1 MLDVIVI
8 GAGVMGA
15 AVSRELSKYK
25 LNIMVL
31 DKENDVSNGTSK
43 ANSAIVHAGYD
54 AKEGTLMAKY
64 NVLGAGM
71 YESLCKEIGAPYKNV
86 GSYVLAF
93 SEEERKHIE
102 KLYQRGLTNG
112 VPQMEIL
119 EKDEILR
126 REPNI
131 NKNVVAA
138 LYAGSAGIVG
148 PWEFTIKLL
157 ENAALNGT
165 EVLVDA
171 EVSNIE
177 KLQDGYKV
185 ILKDGRTFETK
196 VVINA
201 AGVYADKINDM
212 VSKNHFD
219 IHPRIGEYYVLDKVQ
234 GKLTNSVLFQCPT
247 IMGKGILVT
256 KTVHGNI
263 MIGPTAE
270 DVESKDYVGTTTHGL
285 DDIRRQAEKTI
296 SGINYRDSIRNF
308 TGIRAESS
316 TGDFIIGEVSD
327 APNFFNI
334 AGTKSPG
341 LSSAPAIGVDV
352 AKMVVEKL
360 GAVKKEDFKQN
371 KPQIHFIELSPEEK
385 AEVIKK
391 DPRYGRIICRCESIT
406 EGEIVDVIHRMVGAR
421 TVDGVKK
428 RCRPGTGRCQGGFCG
443 PRVQEILARELGKK
457 LNEIVLD
464 KKGAYILTTETK
476 VSK

>member
-177 KLQDGYKV
+177 KLQGGYKV

-196 VVINA
+196 AVINA

-263 MIGPTAE
+263 MVGPTAE

-443 PRVQEILARELGKK
+443 PRVQEILARELGKE

>member
-185 ILKDGRTFETK
+185 ILKDGRSFETK
-196 VVINA
+196 AVINA

-263 MIGPTAE
+263 MVGPTAE

-371 KPQIHFIELSPEEK
+371 RPQIHFIELSPEEK

>member
-196 VVINA
+196 AVINA

-263 MIGPTAE
+263 MVGPTAE

-443 PRVQEILARELGKK
+443 PRVQVILARELGKE

>member
-196 VVINA
+196 AVINA

-263 MIGPTAE
+263 MVGPTAE
-270 DVESKDYVGTTTHGL
+270 DVESKDYVGTTAHGL

-371 KPQIHFIELSPEEK
+371 KPPIHFIELSPEEK

-443 PRVQEILARELGKK
+443 PRVQEILARELGKE

>member
-196 VVINA
+196 AVINA

-247 IMGKGILVT
+247 IMGKGVLVT

-263 MIGPTAE
+263 MVGPTAE
-270 DVESKDYVGTTTHGL
+270 DVESRDYVGTTAHGL

-443 PRVQEILARELGKK
+443 PRVQEILARELGKE

>member
-263 MIGPTAE
+263 MVGPTAE

-360 GAVKKEDFKQN
+360 GAVKKEEFKQN

-385 AEVIKK
+385 AEIIKK

-443 PRVQEILARELGKK
+443 PRVQEILARELGKE

>member
-15 AVSRELSKYK
+15 AVSHELSKYK

-185 ILKDGRTFETK
+185 ILKDGRSFETK

-263 MIGPTAE
+263 MVGPTAE

-360 GAVKKEDFKQN
+360 GAVKKEEFKQN
-371 KPQIHFIELSPEEK
+371 RPQIHFIELSPEEK

-443 PRVQEILARELGKK
+443 PRVQEILARELGKE

>member
-177 KLQDGYKV
+177 KLQNGYKV

-219 IHPRIGEYYVLDKVQ
+219 VHPRIGEYYVLDKVQ

-263 MIGPTAE
+263 MVGPTAE

-360 GAVKKEDFKQN
+360 GAVKKEEFKQN

-443 PRVQEILARELGKK
+443 PRVQEILARELGKE

>member
-185 ILKDGRTFETK
+185 ILKDGRSFETK

-360 GAVKKEDFKQN
+360 GAIKKEEFKQN

>member
-263 MIGPTAE
+263 MVGPTAE

-327 APNFFNI
+327 ASNFFNI

-360 GAVKKEDFKQN
+360 GAIKKEEFKQN

-443 PRVQEILARELGKK
+443 PRVQEILARELGKE

>member
-263 MIGPTAE
+263 MVGPTAE

-360 GAVKKEDFKQN
+360 GAVKKEDFKPN

-443 PRVQEILARELGKK
+443 PRVQEILARELGKE

>member
-31 DKENDVSNGTSK
+31 DKENDVSNGTTK

-71 YESLCKEIGAPYKNV
+71 YEDLCKEIGAPYKNV

-93 SEEERKHIE
+93 SEEERKHVE

-112 VPQMEIL
+112 VPKMEIL
-119 EKDEILR
+119 EKDEILK

-157 ENAALNGT
+157 ENAALNGV

-171 EVSNIE
+171 EVLNIE

-185 ILKDGRTFETK
+185 VLKDGRTFETK

-263 MIGPTAE
+263 MVGPTAE

-360 GAVKKEDFKQN
+360 GAVKKEEFKQN

-406 EGEIVDVIHRMVGAR
+406 EGEIVDVIHRMVGAK

-443 PRVQEILARELGKK
+443 PRVQEILARELGKE

>member
-177 KLQDGYKV
+177 KLQGGYKV

-196 VVINA
+196 AVINA

-263 MIGPTAE
+263 MVGPTAE

-371 KPQIHFIELSPEEK
+371 RPQIHFIELSPEEK

-443 PRVQEILARELGKK
+443 PRVQEILARELGKE

>member
-263 MIGPTAE
+263 MVGPTAE
-270 DVESKDYVGTTTHGL
+270 DVESRDYVGTTAHGL

-360 GAVKKEDFKQN
+360 GAVKKEEFKQN

-385 AEVIKK
+385 SEVIKK

-443 PRVQEILARELGKK
+443 PRVQEILARELGKE

>member
-185 ILKDGRTFETK
+185 ILKDGRSFETK

-443 PRVQEILARELGKK
+443 PRVQEILARELGKE

>member
-71 YESLCKEIGAPYKNV
+71 YDSLCKEIGAPYKNV

-185 ILKDGRTFETK
+185 ILKDGRSFETK

-263 MIGPTAE
+263 MVGPTAE

-360 GAVKKEDFKQN
+360 GAVKKEEFKQN

-443 PRVQEILARELGKK
+443 PRVQEILARELGKE

>member
-185 ILKDGRTFETK
+185 ILKDGRSFETK

-247 IMGKGILVT
+247 IMGKGVLVT

-263 MIGPTAE
+263 MVGPTAE

-360 GAVKKEDFKQN
+360 GAVKKEEFKQN

-443 PRVQEILARELGKK
+443 PRVQEILARELGKE

>member
-185 ILKDGRTFETK
+185 ILKDGRSFETK

-360 GAVKKEDFKQN
+360 GAIKKEEFKQN
-371 KPQIHFIELSPEEK
+371 RPQIHFIELSPEEK

-443 PRVQEILARELGKK
+443 PRVQEILARELGKE

>member
-185 ILKDGRTFETK
+185 ILKDGRSFETK

-234 GKLTNSVLFQCPT
+234 GKLTNSVLFQCPI

-263 MIGPTAE
+263 MVGPTAE

-360 GAVKKEDFKQN
+360 GAVKKEEFKQN
-371 KPQIHFIELSPEEK
+371 RPQIHFIELSPEEK

-443 PRVQEILARELGKK
+443 PRVQEILARELGKE

>member
-196 VVINA
+196 AVINA

-263 MIGPTAE
+263 MVGPTAE

-443 PRVQEILARELGKK
+443 PRVQEILARELGKE

>member
-185 ILKDGRTFETK
+185 ILKDGRSFETK
-196 VVINA
+196 AVINA

-263 MIGPTAE
+263 MVGPTAE

-371 KPQIHFIELSPEEK
+371 RPQIHFIELSPEEK

-443 PRVQEILARELGKK
+443 PRVQEILARELGKE

>member
-177 KLQDGYKV
+177 KLQGGYKV

-196 VVINA
+196 AVINA

-263 MIGPTAE
+263 MVGPTAE
-270 DVESKDYVGTTTHGL
+270 DVESRDYVGTTAHGL

-360 GAVKKEDFKQN
+360 GAVKKEEFKQN

-443 PRVQEILARELGKK
+443 PRVQEILARELGKE

>member
-131 NKNVVAA
+131 NKNIVAA

-263 MIGPTAE
+263 MVGPTAE

-360 GAVKKEDFKQN
+360 GAVKKEEFKQN

-443 PRVQEILARELGKK
+443 PRVQEILARELRKE

>member
-196 VVINA
+196 AVINA

-263 MIGPTAE
+263 MVGPTAE

>member
-71 YESLCKEIGAPYKNV
+71 YDSLCKEIGAPYKNV

-185 ILKDGRTFETK
+185 ILKDGRSFETK

-263 MIGPTAE
+263 MVGPTAE

-360 GAVKKEDFKQN
+360 GAIKKEEFKQN

-443 PRVQEILARELGKK
+443 PRVQEILARELGKE

>member
-185 ILKDGRTFETK
+185 ILKDGRSFETK

-263 MIGPTAE
+263 MVGPTAE

>member
-263 MIGPTAE
+263 MVGPTAE

>member
-177 KLQDGYKV
+177 KLQGGYKV

-196 VVINA
+196 AVINA

-263 MIGPTAE
+263 MVGPTAE

-371 KPQIHFIELSPEEK
+371 RPQIHFIELSPEEK

>member
-25 LNIMVL
+25 LNMMVL

-43 ANSAIVHAGYD
+43 ANSAIIHAGYD

-247 IMGKGILVT
+247 IMGKGVLVT

-263 MIGPTAE
+263 MVGPTAE
-270 DVESKDYVGTTTHGL
+270 DVESRDYVGTTAHGL

-360 GAVKKEDFKQN
+360 GAIKKEEFKQN

>member
-263 MIGPTAE
+263 MVGPTAE

-443 PRVQEILARELGKK
+443 PRVQEILARELGKE

>member
-196 VVINA
+196 AVINA

-247 IMGKGILVT
+247 IMGKGVLVT

-360 GAVKKEDFKQN
+360 GAVKKEEFKQN
-371 KPQIHFIELSPEEK
+371 RLQIHFIELSPEEK

-443 PRVQEILARELGKK
+443 PRVQEILARELGKE

>member
-25 LNIMVL
+25 LNMMVL

-247 IMGKGILVT
+247 IMGKGVLVT

-263 MIGPTAE
+263 MVGPTAE
-270 DVESKDYVGTTTHGL
+270 DVESRDYVGTTAHGL

-360 GAVKKEDFKQN
+360 GAIKKEEFKQN

-443 PRVQEILARELGKK
+443 PRVQEILARELGKE

>member
-31 DKENDVSNGTSK
+31 DKENDVSNGTTK

-71 YESLCKEIGAPYKNV
+71 YEDLCKEIGAPYKNV

-93 SEEERKHIE
+93 SEEERKQVE

-112 VPQMEIL
+112 VPKMEIL
-119 EKDEILR
+119 EKDEILK

-157 ENAALNGT
+157 ENAALNGV

-185 ILKDGRTFETK
+185 VLKDGRTFETK

-263 MIGPTAE
+263 MVGPTAE

-360 GAVKKEDFKQN
+360 GAVKKEEFKQN

-406 EGEIVDVIHRMVGAR
+406 EGEIVDVIHRMVGAK

-443 PRVQEILARELGKK
+443 PRVQEILARELGKE

>member
-185 ILKDGRTFETK
+185 ILKDGRSFETK

-247 IMGKGILVT
+247 IMGKGVLVT

-263 MIGPTAE
+263 MVGPTAE

>member
-15 AVSRELSKYK
+15 AVSHELSKYK

-247 IMGKGILVT
+247 IMGKGVLVT

-263 MIGPTAE
+263 MVGPTAE

-443 PRVQEILARELGKK
+443 PRVQEILARELGKE

>member
-131 NKNVVAA
+131 NKNIVAA

-263 MIGPTAE
+263 MVGPTAE

-391 DPRYGRIICRCESIT
+391 DPRYGRIICRCENIT
-406 EGEIVDVIHRMVGAR
+406 EGEIVDSINRTLGAR
-421 TVDGVKK
+421 TIDGVKR
-428 RCRPGTGRCQGGFCG
+428 RCRPGCGRCQGGFCG
-443 PRVQEILARELGKK
+443 PRVQEIISRETGMNIEEVL
-457 LNEIVLD
+457 LD
-464 KKGAYILTTETK
+464 KNGSYIISGKTK
-476 VSK
+476 